1 VGRGVCV
8 CVRERERESREAACR
23 GAFGIGIIR
32 IVQIVLRENSAL
44 IGRIMYYLLT
54 A

>member
-1 VGRGVCV
+1 MH
-8 CVRERERESREAACR
+8 CR

-32 IVQIVLRENSAL
+32 IVQIVLRANSAL
-44 IGRIMYYLLT
+44 VGRIMYLLT